1 MAFCYS
7 LIGTSVPLVN
17 SRFLDVAA
25 SVFGLIQRHLQI
37 DSSLQNDAIECSGE
51 TRSMREVNRTVI
63 RFEDATPPCMA
74 EKRSARSISVFQV
87 GALPTTRTISSSS
100 WTSPWQLAQRRSHLS
115 SSVLIRSHFKA
126 AIVALTPNSFLD
138 GSRW

>member
-17 SRFLDVAA
+17 NRFLDVAA

-51 TRSMREVNRTVI
+51 TRSMREVNRMVI
-63 RFEDATPPCMA
+63 RFEDAIYPP
-74 EKRSARSISVFQV
+74 SI
-87 GALPTTRTISSSS
+87 
-100 WTSPWQLAQRRSHLS
+100 AQ
-115 SSVLIRSHFKA
+115 
-126 AIVALTPNSFLD
+126 
-138 GSRW
+138 